1 MALIYEVNLAVDP
14 EIEQAFS
21 RWLPGHVTRVLALPG
36 FIDAV
41 IEAEQRQDDQ
51 PSAFCVR
58 YRLESA
64 EALEQY
70 LKTHAATMRQ
80 EGIDQFGDRFRA
92 SRRVLDVVERVGK

>member
-1 MALIYEVNLAVDP
+1 MTCIYEVNLAVDP

-21 RWLPGHVTRVLALPG
+21 RWLPGHVARVLALPG

-41 IEAEQRQDDQ
+41 IEAEQRQVGQ
-51 PSAFCVR
+51 PASYCVR
-58 YRLESA
+58 YRLENA
-64 EALEQY
+64 EALKQY

-92 SRRVLDVVERVGK
+92 SRRILDVLERLNK